1 MWFWIAM
8 FICNMLIPVI
18 MIVAGYMMY
27 KHTPKSINGVYGY
40 RTRRSMKNMDTWK
53 FAHDYCGRI
62 WLKAG
67 SMILIPSVLLQ
78 LPFMHSSEDV
88 IGVMTLIIE
97 TIQIGVLMVP
107 VYFVEKALKE
117 TFDDAGNRIIN
128 K

>member
-18 MIVAGYMMY
+18 MIISGYMMY

>member
-18 MIVAGYMMY
+18 MIISGYMMY

-107 VYFVEKALKE
+107 VYFKEKALKE

>member
-1 MWFWIAM
+1 
-8 FICNMLIPVI
+8 
-18 MIVAGYMMY
+18 MMY